1 MLIFKKLKIA
11 YEKQKGSEMDLRSV
25 LIDALYKDMIGMY
38 YLAYDK
44 SKNNLRV
51 LLENDFNFSK
61 SAKQLSMSE
70 SSLRSKISYIVTQ
83 FEDYVGVGVVDIAL
97 DGDINLA
104 MQRYKRADTL
114 LFGVDADKL
123 SSLTPY
129 LRYIYN
135 TTDKEKVKNYDIA
148 DCKKELKILG
158 LNSLVRLNKI
168 VDTDADKDKLV
179 YLVGILM
186 GNVVVDDVT
195 RGAIEDL
202 VMDLDVK
209 YKDTLRV
216 LGLD

>member
-11 YEKQKGSEMDLRSV
+11 YEDKKGSETDLRSV
-25 LIDALYKDMIGMY
+25 LINALYEDMIGMY
-38 YLAYDK
+38 YLLRDK
-44 SKNNLRV
+44 SKNNLKV
-51 LLENDFNFSK
+51 LLDNDFDFGI
-61 SAKQLSMSE
+61 SAEQLSMSE
-70 SSLRSKISYIVTQ
+70 SSLRSKISYIVRL
-83 FEDYVGVGVVDIAL
+83 FEDYVGVGAVDIAI
-97 DGDINLA
+97 DGDVHLA
-104 MQRYKRADTL
+104 MQRYKRADAL
-114 LFGVDADKL
+114 LAGVGKDKL

-168 VDTDADKDKLV
+168 VDTDADKDKLI
-179 YLVGILM
+179 YLMGILM
-186 GNVVVDDVT
+186 GDVVVDDVT

-209 YKDTLRV
+209 YKDTLTV
-216 LGLD
+216 LGID